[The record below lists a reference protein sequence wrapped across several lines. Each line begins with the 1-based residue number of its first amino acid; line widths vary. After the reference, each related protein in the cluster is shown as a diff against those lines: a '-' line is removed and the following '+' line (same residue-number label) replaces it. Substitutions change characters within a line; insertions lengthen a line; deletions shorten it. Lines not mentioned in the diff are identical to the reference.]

1 MNLTLLSPA
10 KSLFPAY
17 RAQHVERRRFEPF
30 RAELPRLFER
40 LDHAAGESEEHLK
53 NNVAD
58 FLKGAWYGNGF
69 YLNTR
74 DRQDLAIHN
83 GPTAKDPVGVIIEAK
98 KPGNKAEMISAAK
111 PNAKALH
118 ELLRYY
124 LNERQL
130 GANRDIKR
138 LVVTNIEEWF
148 VFDAA
153 DFERRVY
160 SNAKLLKNFTDWH
173 EKRLGAGNTDW
184 FYKEI
189 AAPFFEQDFG
199 DISCTYF
206 RLADYRSAAANADA
220 TDDDSLL
227 DLYKILSPEHLLKKP
242 FSNDANALNK
252 PFYDELLYL
261 LGLEEVKDGGKKLI
275 QRAEKRRQEGSL
287 LENTLNK
294 LDVTGKWRKAPE
306 LHAYGDTEAAARF
319 SIALE
324 LCITWLNRILF
335 LKLLE
340 GQLKRWRPDDPL
352 SRFLR
357 PDFIRDFDDLHELF
371 FEVLNR
377 PFDQRIPTV
386 QARYGR
392 LPYLNSSLFE
402 ITPLED
408 AVFSVNELKD
418 RLELPLLPQTALRD
432 PAGQRRTGRHN
443 TLHYLLEFLDA
454 YDFSSDG
461 KARIQAEQR
470 DVINASVLGLIFEK
484 INGYRDGSF
493 FTPGFITMY
502 MCRETLRR
510 AVVQK
515 FNAAYGWACPDFDA
529 LYNHLDPG
537 KIGEYNALLNSLRC
551 CDPAVGSGHFL
562 VSALNELI
570 AIKSELGLLA
580 DRQGRRLRELRATVG
595 NDELLLT
602 DTDTDQPFEYRPGI
616 AASQRVQEALFH
628 EKQTLIE
635 NCLFGV
641 DINPKSV
648 MICQLRL
655 WIELLKNAYFT
666 SLPPTPAKG
675 GGDAPAL
682 GPLETLPNI
691 DINIKC
697 GNSLVSRFALDEDL
711 SEVFRRQKFSR
722 ADYLNAVQ
730 AYKQVRSKEGKEELR
745 AFIQRIKN
753 EFRQTVFNRNP
764 FVRQLSQKRGQLVL
778 LDNNLDLFGEAR
790 KDAATVEKERR
801 KLDAEI
807 AALEQQLDD
816 YKTGPLYRNSFEW
829 RFEFPEVLDEA
840 GDFRGFDV
848 VVGNPPYIRQE
859 ELGAFKNHF
868 QSAFATYAGTADLYV
883 YFVERG
889 MKVLAPGGRFS
900 YILPNKWMRA
910 GYGDKLRQFVK
921 HQCRVE
927 GITDFGDLPVFE
939 EATTYPCILE
949 LQRAEP
955 AERFPAALVDTLQF
969 DNSLADYLPARRFS
983 VGLGGLQDG
992 GWTLSDQTV
1001 QNLLDKLRRAGT
1013 PLGEY
1018 VEGKIYY
1025 GIKTGLNEAFVI
1037 DAATRERLIAEDPKS
1052 AEVIKPFL
1060 AGREIKRY
1068 QAANTEQYLIV
1079 FEKGRT
1085 NRDLGKVMPEDWLKS
1100 NYPSIYSHLKQYEEK
1115 AKKRY
1120 DQGDYWWELRAC
1132 DYYSEFEKEKIFF
1145 AEISTEGQ
1153 FNLDED
1159 GKYCDTT
1166 GYILGV
1172 NSKYVLGILNSK
1184 LVTFFFSF
1192 VSSSIRGGFLRW
1204 KRQYVE
1210 IIPIPDIEIQK
1221 QEPLTTLVT
1230 RILALKRSD
1239 PQADTRAEEA
1249 EIDRLVYGLYGLTEE
1264 EVRLVEG
1271 G

>member
-1 MNLTLLSPA
+1 MRLNLLSPA
-10 KSLFPAY
+10 KSLFPAF
-17 RAQHVERRRFEPF
+17 RAQHVGRACFEQF
-30 RAELPRLFER
+30 RAELLRLFER

-58 FLKGAWYGNGF
+58 FLKGAWYGNAF

-74 DRQDLAIHN
+74 DRQDLVVHN
-83 GPTAKDPVGVIIEAK
+83 GPTAKDPAGVIIETK

-153 DFERRVY
+153 DFERQIY
-160 SNAKLLKNFTDWH
+160 ANAKLIKNFTDWH

-189 AAPFFEQDFG
+189 AAPFFDNDIG
-199 DISCTYF
+199 DIACTHF
-206 RLADYRSAAANADA
+206 RLSDYRAAAANTDPADDEA
-220 TDDDSLL
+220 LL

-242 FSNDANALNK
+242 FSNDSNALNK

-261 LGLEEVKDGGKKLI
+261 LGLEEVKEGGKKLI

-306 LHAYGDTEAAARF
+306 LAGYGDSDDAIRF

-340 GQLKRWRPDDPL
+340 GQLKRWRPDEAL

-377 PFDQRIPTV
+377 PYEQRIPTV

-418 RLELPLLPQTALRD
+418 RLELPLAPQTALRD
-432 PAGQRRTGRHN
+432 ATGQRRGGRQN

-454 YDFSSDG
+454 YDFSAEG

-510 AVVQK
+510 AVLHK
-515 FNAAYGWACPDFDA
+515 FNQAYGWSCPDFDS

-537 KIGEYNALLNSLRC
+537 KIAEYNALLNSLRC

-580 DRQGRRLRELRATVG
+580 DRQGRRLRELRAVVG

-602 DTDTDQPFEYRPGI
+602 DAETDQPFESRPGLS
-616 AASQRVQEALFH
+616 ASQRVQEALFH

-655 WIELLKNAYFT
+655 WIELLKNAYF
-666 SLPPTPAKG
+666 SSPSSG
-675 GGDAPAL
+675 GGRGEA
-682 GPLETLPNI
+682 LETLPNI

-697 GNSLVSRFALDEDL
+697 GNSLISRFALDEDL
-711 SEVFRRQKFSR
+711 SDVFRRQKFSR
-722 ADYLNAVQ
+722 ADYLDAVQ
-730 AYKQVRSKEGKEELR
+730 
-745 AFIQRIKN
+745 
-753 EFRQTVFNRNP
+753 
-764 FVRQLSQKRGQLVL
+764 
-778 LDNNLDLFGEAR
+778 
-790 KDAATVEKERR
+790 
-801 KLDAEI
+801 
-807 AALEQQLDD
+807 
-816 YKTGPLYRNSFEW
+816 
-829 RFEFPEVLDEA
+829 
-840 GDFRGFDV
+840 
-848 VVGNPPYIRQE
+848 
-859 ELGAFKNHF
+859 
-868 QSAFATYAGTADLYV
+868 
-883 YFVERG
+883 
-889 MKVLAPGGRFS
+889 
-900 YILPNKWMRA
+900 
-910 GYGDKLRQFVK
+910 
-921 HQCRVE
+921 
-927 GITDFGDLPVFE
+927 
-939 EATTYPCILE
+939 
-949 LQRAEP
+949 
-955 AERFPAALVDTLQF
+955 
-969 DNSLADYLPARRFS
+969 
-983 VGLGGLQDG
+983 
-992 GWTLSDQTV
+992 
-1001 QNLLDKLRRAGT
+1001 
-1013 PLGEY
+1013 
-1018 VEGKIYY
+1018 
-1025 GIKTGLNEAFVI
+1025 
-1037 DAATRERLIAEDPKS
+1037 
-1052 AEVIKPFL
+1052 
-1060 AGREIKRY
+1060 
-1068 QAANTEQYLIV
+1068 
-1079 FEKGRT
+1079 
-1085 NRDLGKVMPEDWLKS
+1085 
-1100 NYPSIYSHLKQYEEK
+1100 
-1115 AKKRY
+1115 
-1120 DQGDYWWELRAC
+1120 
-1132 DYYSEFEKEKIFF
+1132 
-1145 AEISTEGQ
+1145 
-1153 FNLDED
+1153 
-1159 GKYCDTT
+1159 
-1166 GYILGV
+1166 
-1172 NSKYVLGILNSK
+1172 
-1184 LVTFFFSF
+1184 
-1192 VSSSIRGGFLRW
+1192 
-1204 KRQYVE
+1204 
-1210 IIPIPDIEIQK
+1210 
-1221 QEPLTTLVT
+1221 
-1230 RILALKRSD
+1230 
-1239 PQADTRAEEA
+1239 
-1249 EIDRLVYGLYGLTEE
+1249 
-1264 EVRLVEG
+1264 
-1271 G
+1271 